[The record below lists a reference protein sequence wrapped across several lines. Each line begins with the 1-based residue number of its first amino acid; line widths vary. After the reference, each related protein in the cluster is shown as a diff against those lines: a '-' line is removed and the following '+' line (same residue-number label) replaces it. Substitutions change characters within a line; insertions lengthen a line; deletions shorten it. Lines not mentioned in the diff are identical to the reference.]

1 MTRSAAAAAE
11 RLVRRHNGGV
21 VGIFD
26 EANGGLDIAA
36 WGSTGRADDAPAD
49 AQTLFEIGSIT
60 KTVTALALAV
70 LVESGTVRLATPL
83 RAVLPE
89 GTGVPRHGATEITL
103 EHLAR
108 HTSGLPR
115 SPTPVTSDLWVALVQ
130 GGNPYGD
137 LGEEAVLEALTGQRL
152 RRTPGTGPP
161 AYSNFGA
168 GLLGI
173 ALRRVTGTGSYA
185 ELAAQT
191 VLRPLGLGDT
201 VVEPSPEQNA
211 RLAQGHGLFG
221 RPVADWYLEG
231 LAGAGALRSTVP
243 DLLSYLQAQLDPDST
258 PLATAIR
265 QTHELWQPGRRHTT
279 GLGWMRTQL
288 PGGDLWWHNG
298 GTGGFRS
305 FAGFSPQRRRAVAV
319 LVNDMRGPD
328 RAGIDLMG
336 LGPVRSGV

>member
-1 MTRSAAAAAE
+1 MILSAAAAAE
-11 RLVRRHNGGV
+11 RLARRHLGGV
-21 VGIFD
+21 VGILD
-26 EANGGLDIAA
+26 LTDGGLDIAA
-36 WGSTGRADDAPAD
+36 WGSTGRSDEAPAD

-60 KTVTALALAV
+60 KTVTALTLAV
-70 LVESGTVRLATPL
+70 QVESGMVRLDTPL

-89 GTGVPRHGATEITL
+89 GTEVPRHGTTEITL

-115 SPTPVTSDLWVALVQ
+115 SPTPFTHDLWVAFAQ
-130 GGNPYGD
+130 GGNPYAD
-137 LGEEAVLEALTGQRL
+137 LGEDAVLDALAGQRL
-152 RRTPGTGPP
+152 RRAPGTGPG

-173 ALRRVTGTGSYA
+173 ALRRMSGASSYA
-185 ELAAQT
+185 ELAEQT
-191 VLRPLGLGDT
+191 VLRPLELGDT
-201 VVEPSPEQNA
+201 VVQPSPEQSV

-243 DLLSYLQAQLDPDST
+243 DLLSYLRAQLDPERT
-258 PLATAIR
+258 PLAAAIWR
-265 QTHELWQPGRRHTT
+265 THALWLPDRPHTF
-279 GLGWMRTQL
+279 GLGWMRTRL
-288 PGGDLWWHNG
+288 PRGDLWWHNG

-319 LVNDMRGPD
+319 LVNNMRGPD

-336 LGPVRSGV
+336 LRR